1 MAQHHIIS
9 GVQQTHIPRK
19 RPFRAGQIYRTAL
32 SKIKEKRSCD
42 MKDKAVVRDE
52 VLGAGAEWLNLQR
65 EPWLEALLL

>member
-1 MAQHHIIS
+1 
-9 GVQQTHIPRK
+9 
-19 RPFRAGQIYRTAL
+19 
-32 SKIKEKRSCD
+32 